1 MADRTDP
8 NRERRPDRPWYR
20 YANLLLPS
28 RESAGL
34 WVDIGC
40 GRGEL
45 IDLAGRSG
53 LAGMGLDMERDGLR
67 DLQRTGRP
75 VLVADLGESLP
86 FRDAALDGVTFV
98 EVIEHI
104 VHAEDLLA
112 ELARVIRPGGWIV
125 ITTPNV
131 AHLTYRVRAL
141 TGHPPKQ
148 EGYHYRFFTRKT
160 LAQALVGAGFVP
172 EDAASFGKSLVL
184 SKWGRLMGKG
194 AKYKVRYRVPRSLEA
209 LFAQHFVWR
218 FRRES

>member
-8 NRERRPDRPWYR
+8 NRERQPDRPWYEF
-20 YANLLLPS
+20 ANLLLPS
-28 RESAGL
+28 RESAGR

-45 IDLAGRSG
+45 IDLAGQSG
-53 LAGMGLDMERDGLR
+53 HAGMGLDLDGNGLR
-67 DLQRTGRP
+67 DLRKAGHP

-86 FRDAALDGVTFV
+86 FRDAALDGATFV

-104 VHAEDLLA
+104 VHAEDLLS

-125 ITTPNV
+125 ISTPNV
-131 AHLTYRVRAL
+131 AHLTYRVRAV

-160 LAQALVGAGFVP
+160 LAKALVDAGFVP
-172 EDAASFGKSLVL
+172 DDTASFGKNLVR
-184 SKWGRLMGKG
+184 SKWGRLMGRG
-194 AKYKVRYRVPRSLEA
+194 STYKARYRVPRRLEA
-209 LFAQHFVWR
+209 LLAQHFVWR
-218 FRRES
+218 FRRGL